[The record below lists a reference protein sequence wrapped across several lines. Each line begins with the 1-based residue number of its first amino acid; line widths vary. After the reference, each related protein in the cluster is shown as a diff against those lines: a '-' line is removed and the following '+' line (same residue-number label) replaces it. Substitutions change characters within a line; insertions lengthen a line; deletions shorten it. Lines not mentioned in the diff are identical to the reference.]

1 MHRLPELTAVYA
13 TVDAARSLGI
23 QQLNDGTE
31 LVGRVPHVAPQAW
44 LHILFAGLAPEELE
58 QVEQDVGRPLDPAL
72 ARFLR
77 HLNGLSLFSDSLSI
91 SGLRKRNRRKDLTD
105 WQPFSIRAPNMLE
118 RPRDA
123 KETYLFVGS
132 YSSDGSRLYIDT
144 VDGRAYRCSRDSAE
158 PLNTW
163 PGFFEMLNREATRI
177 AALFDREGRKLRST
191 MPTTPPVQQ
200 RA

>member
-1 MHRLPELTAVYA
+1 MDRIPELAAVYA
-13 TVDAARSLGI
+13 TVDEARSLGTKR
-23 QQLNDGTE
+23 LENGAE

-44 LHILFAGLAPEELE
+44 LHILFAGLRDEEIEKLRHE
-58 QVEQDVGRPLDPAL
+58 VGRELDPAFT
-72 ARFLR
+72 RFLSN
-77 HLNGLSLFSDSLSI
+77 LNGLSLFSDSLAI
-91 SGLRKRNRRKDLTD
+91 NGLRKRNRRDPMD
-105 WQPFSIRAPNMLE
+105 REPFSIRIPNVVE
-118 RPRDA
+118 RPKDA

-144 VDGRAYRCSRDSAE
+144 GDGRAHRCSRDSAE

-177 AALFDREGRKLRST
+177 AALFDQQGRKLRPA
-191 MPTTPPVQQ
+191 MPVTPPARQ